1 MPFGAM
7 LLPDEGWSRFHNA
20 FIYALLV
27 DSSHASSAF
36 PATLSA
42 KTNKQLRTLSL
53 HREEE
58 MVFQQQPCQITDMPA
73 AMFANLVHL
82 RILHLGKMRRSDH
95 SENQD
100 LVLTTRSTL
109 YAWFTV
115 DLVSTTRT
123 ELVSTVDEQILPTV
137 VGADTD
143 YGAFYMYDDADLWR
157 AEWMKMQKVVV
168 RNERGSAG
176 SRPVRRSRPWL
187 PPAPTGGR

>member
-27 DSSHASSAF
+27 DSHASSAF

-53 HREEE
+53 HREED
-58 MVFQQQPCQITDMPA
+58 MVFQQQPCQITDIPA

-100 LVLTTRSTL
+100 LPWILCRPREQNSRLPWMRIGRDSTIPQQNL
-109 YAWFTV
+109 RIRISKR
-115 DLVSTTRT
+115 L
-123 ELVSTVDEQILPTV
+123 
-137 VGADTD
+137 
-143 YGAFYMYDDADLWR
+143 
-157 AEWMKMQKVVV
+157 
-168 RNERGSAG
+168 
-176 SRPVRRSRPWL
+176 
-187 PPAPTGGR
+187 